1 LCCDHY
7 NSLCLIK
14 SPFQFA
20 LNFQYLV
27 SKKNISKKTMI
38 SDVQVL
44 ILILSFGLFSILLFS
59 QISNVQAVQMTASLV
74 PTTGHG
80 EVDWSA
86 IRFLTIKYP
95 PNSPL
100 AQEFNGKSETVR
112 FTMKADEDGMPQL
125 IQAFNDAMASQK
137 NSAVRI
143 SNASL
148 TYTGQL
154 RGTEDEL
161 TLSYNVQ
168 LKPSFISGI
177 TLSSENRTAD
187 VVDLDW
193 RSINIADPIT
203 LSSPY
208 GDIDVNH
215 PIGLLQANHSSVANQ
230 LMNTE
235 AAAIMGDPL
244 FNFQEVGRPM
254 DTWHFLFDPTGSQ
267 AGAAGSG
274 FEEIGGAR
282 VVSIYS
288 LGESSFREGTFQEIE
303 KQASATMDG
312 TPITVD
318 STTPPVSA
326 QMTIAGFSKIQKSGD
341 SEFAV
346 VTQEPPAGTATA
358 TGGFPIQVLLVLGG
372 MMGAVAVF
380 VLIKTRK

>member
-1 LCCDHY
+1 
-7 NSLCLIK
+7 
-14 SPFQFA
+14 
-20 LNFQYLV
+20 
-27 SKKNISKKTMI
+27 MI
-38 SDVQVL
+38 SHVQASV
-44 ILILSFGLFSILLFS
+44 LILSFGLMSVLLFS
-59 QISNVQAVQMTASLV
+59 HVLSVHAVQLTSSLV

-112 FTMKADEDGMPQL
+112 FTMEADEDGMPQL

-137 NSAVRI
+137 NSPVRVT
-143 SNASL
+143 NASL

-154 RGTEDEL
+154 RVTEDEL

-168 LKPSFISGI
+168 LKPSFISDF
-177 TLSSENRTAD
+177 TLASGNQTAD
-187 VVDLDW
+187 VIDLDW
-193 RSINIADPIT
+193 RSIDVAGPIT
-203 LSSPY
+203 LSTPY

-215 PIGLLQANHSSVANQ
+215 PIGLIQANHSSVAEQ

-235 AAAIMGDPL
+235 ASSIMADPL
-244 FNFQEVGRPM
+244 FNFQDVGRSM

-267 AGAAGSG
+267 AGASG
-274 FEEIGGAR
+274 FQEIGGAR

-288 LGESSFREGTFQEIE
+288 LGESSFREGTFQETE

-312 TPITVD
+312 TPITVE
-318 STTPPVSA
+318 STTPPTSA
-326 QMTIAGFSKIQKSGD
+326 QITIAGFSKIQKSGET
-341 SEFAV
+341 EFAV
-346 VTQEPPAGTATA
+346 VTQEAPAGTATA

-380 VLIKTRK
+380 VLLKTRK

>member
-1 LCCDHY
+1 L
-7 NSLCLIK
+7 
-14 SPFQFA
+14 A
-20 LNFQYLV
+20 

-38 SDVQVL
+38 SDVHVS
-44 ILILSFGLFSILLFS
+44 ILILSVGLMSVLLLS
-59 QISNVQAVQMTASLV
+59 QILSVHAVQMTSSLV

-86 IRFLTIKYP
+86 IRFVTIKYP

-112 FTMKADEDGMPQL
+112 FTMQANEDGMPQL

-137 NSAVRI
+137 NSPVRI
-143 SNASL
+143 TNATL
-148 TYTGQL
+148 TYTGQVK
-154 RGTEDEL
+154 GTEDEL

-168 LKPSFISGI
+168 LRPSLISGI
-177 TLSSENRTAD
+177 TLSSENQSAD

-193 RSINIADPIT
+193 RSINVADPIT
-203 LSSPY
+203 ISSPY
-208 GDIDVNH
+208 GNIDVNH
-215 PIGLLQANHSSVANQ
+215 PVGLLQANHSSVADQ
-230 LMNTE
+230 LMSTE
-235 AAAIMGDPL
+235 VASIMGDPL
-244 FNFQEVGRPM
+244 FNFQDVGRPM

-267 AGAAGSG
+267 AGAAGTG
-274 FEEIGGAR
+274 FEEIAGAR

-288 LGESSFREGTFQEIE
+288 LGESSFREGTFQETE

-312 TPITVD
+312 IPITVE
-318 STTPPVSA
+318 STTPATSA

-341 SEFAV
+341 TEFAV
-346 VTQEPPAGTATA
+346 VTQEAPAGTATA